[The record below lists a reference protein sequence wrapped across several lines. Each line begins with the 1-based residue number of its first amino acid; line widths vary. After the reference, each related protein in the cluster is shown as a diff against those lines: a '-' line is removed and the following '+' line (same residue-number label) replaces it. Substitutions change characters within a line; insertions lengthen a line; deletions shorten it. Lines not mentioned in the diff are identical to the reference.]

1 MQGAL
6 VVDVV
11 VVKTLMDGQP
21 VQEES
26 WLDDVQGALVAAAAA
41 AAAGSYPPPT
51 PPRAPPSQ
59 VVDRTSF
66 QKKVWWDLLL
76 ELEVPD

>member
-51 PPRAPPSQ
+51 GVSINSKNG
-59 VVDRTSF
+59 VF
-66 QKKVWWDLLL
+66 L
-76 ELEVPD
+76 